1 MQEYIVELEHINKSF
16 PGVKALDDVSFNL
29 KSGEV
34 LALLGEN
41 GAGKS
46 TLARRLAADFGYIY
60 VDTGAMFRTIGL
72 YALRA
77 GKEPKD
83 NEAVDA
89 LLPNITLEFAFIEGE
104 QHIYLNG
111 EDVST
116 AIRTEEVG
124 MAASAVGANPSVRAF
139 LLEMQRDMAKTQNI
153 LMDGRDIGTVVLP
166 NATVKI
172 FLTASPEARATR
184 RWKEYQQKGI
194 DTPYED
200 VLADVKQRDYQDTH
214 RAAAPLKQADDAVL
228 LDTSELN
235 FEQSF
240 EAMKKII
247 TEKVR

>member
-1 MQEYIVELEHINKSF
+1 MISVAIDG
-16 PGVKALDDVSFNL
+16 PA
-29 KSGEV
+29 
-34 LALLGEN
+34 

-124 MAASAVGANPSVRAF
+124 MAASAVGANPAVRAF
-139 LLEMQRDMAKTQNI
+139 LLEMQRDMARTQNI

-166 NATVKI
+166 PAAGRSTSRRASIPPTKMCWPTSSSATI
-172 FLTASPEARATR
+172 RTPTAPQPPSSRQTMPCCWTLR
-184 RWKEYQQKGI
+184 
-194 DTPYED
+194 
-200 VLADVKQRDYQDTH
+200 
-214 RAAAPLKQADDAVL
+214 
-228 LDTSELN
+228 S
-235 FEQSF
+235 
-240 EAMKKII
+240 
-247 TEKVR
+247 

>member
-1 MQEYIVELEHINKSF
+1 MISVAIDGPS
-16 PGVKALDDVSFNL
+16 
-29 KSGEV
+29 
-34 LALLGEN
+34 

-46 TLARRLAADFGYIY
+46 SLAKRLAKDLGYVY
-60 VDTGAMFRTIGL
+60 VDTGAMYRSIGL
-72 YALRA
+72 YAVRA
-77 GKEPKD
+77 GVDPKD
-83 NEAVDA
+83 EAAVTA
-89 LLPNITLEFAFIEGE
+89 LLPQIKLAIRLVDGA

-111 EDVST
+111 EDVSD
-116 AIRTEEVG
+116 AIRAENIG
-124 MAASAVGANPSVRAF
+124 MAASAVSAHPPVRAF
-139 LLEMQRDMAKTQNI
+139 LLDTQRGLAADQNI

-247 TEKVR
+247 TEKVG

>member
-1 MQEYIVELEHINKSF
+1 MISVAIDG
-16 PGVKALDDVSFNL
+16 PA
-29 KSGEV
+29 
-34 LALLGEN
+34 

-77 GKEPKD
+77 GKDPKD
-83 NEAVDA
+83 NEAVNA

-116 AIRTEEVG
+116 AIRAEEIG
-124 MAASAVGANPSVRAF
+124 MAASAVAAIPAVRTF
-139 LLEMQRDMAKTQNI
+139 LLDAQRTLAASRDV

-172 FLTASPEARATR
+172 FLTATPEARAER
-184 RWKEYQQKGI
+184 RYKELLMKGEKHDYQN
-194 DTPYED
+194 
-200 VLADVKQRDYQDTH
+200 VLADVRARDYQDTH
-214 RAAAPLKQADDAVL
+214 RAAAPLRQAEDAVL
-228 LDTSELN
+228 VDTSELN
-235 FEQSF
+235 FDQSF
-240 EAMKKII
+240 EALKKVIQDRA
-247 TEKVR
+247 K

>member
-1 MQEYIVELEHINKSF
+1 MISVAIDG
-16 PGVKALDDVSFNL
+16 PA
-29 KSGEV
+29 
-34 LALLGEN
+34 

-124 MAASAVGANPSVRAF
+124 MAASAVGANPAVRAF

-172 FLTASPEARATR
+172 FLTATPEARAER
-184 RWKEYQQKGI
+184 RYKELLMKGEKHDYQN
-194 DTPYED
+194 
-200 VLADVKQRDYQDTH
+200 VLADVRARDYQDTH
-214 RAAAPLKQADDAVL
+214 RAAAPLRQAEDAVL
-228 LDTSELN
+228 VDTSELN
-235 FEQSF
+235 FDQSF
-240 EAMKKII
+240 EALKKVIQDRA
-247 TEKVR
+247 K

>member
-1 MQEYIVELEHINKSF
+1 MISVAIDG
-16 PGVKALDDVSFNL
+16 PA
-29 KSGEV
+29 
-34 LALLGEN
+34 

-77 GKEPKD
+77 GKDPKD
-83 NEAVDA
+83 NEAVNA

-116 AIRTEEVG
+116 AIRAEEIG
-124 MAASAVGANPSVRAF
+124 MAASAVAAHPAVRSF
-139 LLEMQRDMAKTQNI
+139 LLDTQRGLAESQNI

-172 FLTASPEARATR
+172 FLTATAEARAER
-184 RWKEYQQKGI
+184 RARELAEKGQPA
-194 DTPYED
+194 DLAT
-200 VLADVKQRDYQDTH
+200 VLADIRQRDYQDSH
-214 RAAAPLKQADDAVL
+214 RAVAPLKQAEDAILV
-228 LDTSELN
+228 DTSDIGLQE
-235 FEQSF
+235 SF
-240 EAMKKII
+240 DLLKRTILAHI
-247 TEKVR
+247 

>member
-1 MQEYIVELEHINKSF
+1 M
-16 PGVKALDDVSFNL
+16 VSVAID
-29 KSGEV
+29 GP
-34 LALLGEN
+34 A

-77 GKEPKD
+77 GKDPKD
-83 NEAVDA
+83 NEAVNA

-124 MAASAVGANPSVRAF
+124 MAASAVGANPAVRAF
-139 LLEMQRDMAKTQNI
+139 LLEMQRDMARTQNI

-184 RWKEYQQKGI
+184 RWKA
-194 DTPYED
+194 
-200 VLADVKQRDYQDTH
+200 LW
-214 RAAAPLKQADDAVL
+214 
-228 LDTSELN
+228 
-235 FEQSF
+235 
-240 EAMKKII
+240 
-247 TEKVR
+247 

>member
-1 MQEYIVELEHINKSF
+1 MISVAIDG
-16 PGVKALDDVSFNL
+16 PA
-29 KSGEV
+29 
-34 LALLGEN
+34 

-124 MAASAVGANPSVRAF
+124 MAASAVGANPAVRAF
-139 LLEMQRDMAKTQNI
+139 LLEMQRDMARTQNI

-172 FLTASPEARATR
+172 FLTASPEARADGRSTSR
-184 RWKEYQQKGI
+184 RASIPPTKMCWPTSSSATI
-194 DTPYED
+194 RTP
-200 VLADVKQRDYQDTH
+200 T
-214 RAAAPLKQADDAVL
+214 APQPPSSRQTMPCCWTLR
-228 LDTSELN
+228 S
-235 FEQSF
+235 
-240 EAMKKII
+240 
-247 TEKVR
+247 

>member
-1 MQEYIVELEHINKSF
+1 MLSKMKEGTFIM
-16 PGVKALDDVSFNL
+16 VSVAID
-29 KSGEV
+29 GP
-34 LALLGEN
+34 A

-77 GKEPKD
+77 GKDPKD

-124 MAASAVGANPSVRAF
+124 MAASAVGANPAVRAF
-139 LLEMQRDMAKTQNI
+139 LLEMQRDMARTQNI

-240 EAMKKII
+240 EAMKKMI
-247 TEKVR
+247 TEKVG

>member
-1 MQEYIVELEHINKSF
+1 MISVAIDG
-16 PGVKALDDVSFNL
+16 PA
-29 KSGEV
+29 
-34 LALLGEN
+34 

-77 GKEPKD
+77 GKDPKD
-83 NEAVDA
+83 NEAVNA

-124 MAASAVGANPSVRAF
+124 MAASAVGANPAVRAF
-139 LLEMQRDMAKTQNI
+139 LLEMQRDMARTQNI

-172 FLTASPEARATR
+172 FLTATAEARAQR
-184 RWKEYQQKGI
+184 RAKELAEKGQPA
-194 DTPYED
+194 DFAT
-200 VLADVKQRDYQDTH
+200 VLADIRQRDYQDSH
-214 RAAAPLKQADDAVL
+214 RAVAPLKQAEDAILV
-228 LDTSELN
+228 DTSDIGLQE
-235 FEQSF
+235 SF
-240 EAMKKII
+240 DLLKRTILAHI
-247 TEKVR
+247 

>member
-1 MQEYIVELEHINKSF
+1 MISVAIDG
-16 PGVKALDDVSFNL
+16 PA
-29 KSGEV
+29 
-34 LALLGEN
+34 

-77 GKEPKD
+77 GKDPKD
-83 NEAVDA
+83 NEAVNA
-89 LLPNITLEFAFIEGE
+89 LLPNITLEFTFIEGE

-124 MAASAVGANPSVRAF
+124 MAASAVGANPAVRAF
-139 LLEMQRDMAKTQNI
+139 LLEMQRDMARTQNI

-172 FLTASPEARATR
+172 FLTASAEARAQR
-184 RWKEYQQKGI
+184 RAKELAEKGQPA
-194 DTPYED
+194 DFAT
-200 VLADVKQRDYQDTH
+200 VLADIRQRDYQDSH
-214 RAAAPLKQADDAVL
+214 RAVAPLKQADDAILV
-228 LDTSELN
+228 DTSSIGLQE
-235 FEQSF
+235 SF
-240 EAMKKII
+240 DLLKRTILAHI
-247 TEKVR
+247 

>member
-1 MQEYIVELEHINKSF
+1 M
-16 PGVKALDDVSFNL
+16 VSVAID
-29 KSGEV
+29 GP
-34 LALLGEN
+34 A

-77 GKEPKD
+77 GKDPKD
-83 NEAVDA
+83 NEAVNA

-124 MAASAVGANPSVRAF
+124 MAASAVGANPAVRAF
-139 LLEMQRDMAKTQNI
+139 LLEMQRDMARTQNI

-172 FLTASPEARATR
+172 FLTASAEARAQR
-184 RWKEYQQKGI
+184 RAKELAEKGQPA
-194 DTPYED
+194 DFAT
-200 VLADVKQRDYQDTH
+200 VLADIRQRDYQDSH
-214 RAAAPLKQADDAVL
+214 RAVAPLKQADDAILV
-228 LDTSELN
+228 DTSSIGLQE
-235 FEQSF
+235 SF
-240 EAMKKII
+240 DLLKRTILAHI
-247 TEKVR
+247 